1 MLFGENRMLE
11 NKNRN
16 RKAEAVVQVKK
27 EPSCTRE
34 AIVEMERRG
43 TFKVYLRW
51 H

>member
-16 RKAEAVVQVKK
+16 RKAEAVVQLR
-27 EPSCTRE
+27 EE

-43 TFKVYLRW
+43 SFKVYLRW